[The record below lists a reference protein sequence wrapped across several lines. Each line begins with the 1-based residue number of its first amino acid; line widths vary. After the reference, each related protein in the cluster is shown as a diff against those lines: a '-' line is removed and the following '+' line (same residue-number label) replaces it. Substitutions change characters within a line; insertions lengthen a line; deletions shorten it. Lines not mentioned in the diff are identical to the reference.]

1 MCFFCAHVLIIVLF
15 LFCFCCLQYEIPH
28 YCICDPINLV
38 TGAPGSYQ
46 STANT
51 ERSREDA
58 GPDCQIRV
66 RLYVDEIELKVD
78 THENEGIDTFKSQ
91 IYAKTKEYTE
101 GTSSNAGHEDLPV
114 EPERMRLFA
123 NGRELKESETLSW
136 VGVTPQHLVQVMVAY
151 RGGAKK

>member
-1 MCFFCAHVLIIVLF
+1 M
-15 LFCFCCLQYEIPH
+15 
-28 YCICDPINLV
+28 V